1 MVPIDRLSLAPQGAF
16 GPLRPPS
23 KAKIP
28 LWMAINLKLKKK
40 CHIVPPEWLTVGVFQ
55 TSLPYASFSLTVRN
69 GKKEHLQDRLAQE
82 VAKPDAFS
90 ELPFRFTEISKVL
103 LDVAS
108 DDLENPDQVRSLLK
122 DLREARQAKSREGL
136 KHLDHSELGLTGLA
150 SMEIN
155 EIRPFFVQSMSILTK
170 LARTSET

>member
-1 MVPIDRLSLAPQGAF
+1 MGSEELNRHAGRIRSFKTTKQGENTTLDGSQPKTEEEMPYRPTGMANCRYVPNLITLHVFLSDGAQW
-16 GPLRPPS
+16 R
-23 KAKIP
+23 
-28 LWMAINLKLKKK
+28 
-40 CHIVPPEWLTVGVFQ
+40 
-55 TSLPYASFSLTVRN
+55 
-69 GKKEHLQDRLAQE
+69 KEHLQDRLAQE

-136 KHLDHSELGLTGLA
+136 KHLDHSELGVRDPAHPRAA
-150 SMEIN
+150 SLMN
-155 EIRPFFVQSMSILTK
+155 LHLDS
-170 LARTSET
+170 